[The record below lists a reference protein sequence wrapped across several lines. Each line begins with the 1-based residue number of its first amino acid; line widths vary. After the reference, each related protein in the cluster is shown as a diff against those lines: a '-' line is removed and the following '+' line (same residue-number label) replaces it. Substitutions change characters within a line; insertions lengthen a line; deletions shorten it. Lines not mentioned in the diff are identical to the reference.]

1 MSTPHDDIQGWLRDR
16 LGSLWGAPVAVE
28 GMRRLSGGA
37 SRDTWSLDAT
47 TAGGS
52 AQPLILRCD
61 PLVKPS
67 PEVMAREAAALSAA
81 AEAGVPVPRLVDHGT
96 GLGRAYLLMERVEGE
111 TIPRRLLRDERFA
124 AVRPKLAR
132 ELGRVLA
139 RIHSMPATAVPDLP
153 EVDPLDHIT
162 SVYREFDDPRPAVE
176 LGLRWLSD
184 HRPAS
189 SRRARVVHG
198 DFRNGNL
205 MIDESGVRA
214 VLDWELTHVG
224 DPVEDLGW
232 LCVKAWRFGSAEPAG
247 GFGPREELLAGYAEI
262 AGDRPSSAD
271 LHWWEVYGT
280 LRWAVLCRMQADRF
294 LSGAEQDVEYAV
306 LGRKVCEQ
314 EYDVLLAL
322 GLVEPGTLPDVLD
335 GRDDTTAAPPHD
347 RPGAD
352 ALLRSVQVFLT
363 EETAGDPRLRFLSKV
378 AANAVAIARRE
389 ALLAPA
395 HAEAHARRLAALGR
409 RDDRELA
416 EAIRD
421 GAVDPGDPAVLAAVR
436 GGVTDKLAVANPAYA
451 AQAAR

>member
-1 MSTPHDDIQGWLRDR
+1 MSEALREELRFR
-16 LGSLWGAPVAVE
+16 LAELWGGPVTVE
-28 GMRRLSGGA
+28 GWRRLSGGA
-37 SRDTWSLDAT
+37 SRDTFSLDAT
-47 TAGGS
+47 AADGITHS
-52 AQPLILRCD
+52 LILRCD
-61 PLVKPS
+61 PPVKPS
-67 PEVMAREAAALSAA
+67 PEAMTREAAVLAA
-81 AEAGVPVPRLVDHGT
+81 AAGAGVPVPRLVDHGT
-96 GLGRAYLLMERVEGE
+96 VLGRAHLLMERVEGE

-132 ELGRVLA
+132 ELGRILA
-139 RIHSMPATAVPDLP
+139 RIHTIPVASVPDLP
-153 EVDPLDHIT
+153 EVDPVRHLTDL
-162 SVYREFDDPRPAVE
+162 YRQFDDPRPAVE
-176 LGLRWLSD
+176 LGLRWLAE
-184 HRPAS
+184 HRPPTVRPAC
-189 SRRARVVHG
+189 VVHG

-205 MIDESGVRA
+205 MIDGTGVRA

-232 LCVKAWRFGSAEPAG
+232 LCVKAWRFGSPEPVG

-262 AGDRPSSAD
+262 SGTRPGED
-271 LHWWEVYGT
+271 ELRWWEVYGT
-280 LRWAVLCRMQADRF
+280 LRWAVLCRMQAERF
-294 LSGAEQDVEYAV
+294 LSGAEQAVEYAV

-322 GLVEPGTLPDVLD
+322 GVTEPGPVPDVLA
-335 GRDDTTAAPPHD
+335 GRDDTTDAPPHD

-352 ALLRSVQVFLT
+352 ALLRSVQTFLT

-395 HAEAHARRLAALGR
+395 QADTHTRRLAALGLA
-409 RDDRELA
+409 DDRALA

-421 GAVDPGDPAVLAAVR
+421 GAVLPDDAAVLEAVR

-451 AQAAR
+451 AQVAG

>member
-1 MSTPHDDIQGWLRDR
+1 MSEALREELRAR
-16 LGSLWGAPVAVE
+16 LAELWGGPVAVE
-28 GMRRLSGGA
+28 GWRRLSGGA
-37 SRDTWSLDAT
+37 SRDTFSLDAT
-47 TAGGS
+47 AADGI
-52 AQPLILRCD
+52 AHPLILRCD
-61 PLVKPS
+61 PPVKPS
-67 PEVMAREAAALSAA
+67 PEVMAREAAVLAAA

-96 GLGRAYLLMERVEGE
+96 VLGRAHLLMEHVEGE

-132 ELGRVLA
+132 ELGRILA
-139 RIHSMPATAVPDLP
+139 RIHTIPVASVPDLP
-153 EVDPLDHIT
+153 EVDPLHQLADL
-162 SVYREFDDPRPAVE
+162 YRQFDDPRPALEV
-176 LGLRWLSD
+176 GLRWLAD
-184 HRPAS
+184 HQPPTVRPAC
-189 SRRARVVHG
+189 VVHG

-205 MIDESGVRA
+205 MIDETGVRA

-232 LCVKAWRFGSAEPAG
+232 LCVKAWRFGSPEPVG

-262 AGDRPSSAD
+262 AGTRPGENE

-280 LRWAVLCRMQADRF
+280 LRWAVLCRMQAERF
-294 LSGAEQDVEYAV
+294 LSGAEQAVEYAV

-322 GLVEPGTLPDVLD
+322 GAAEPGPVPDVLA

-352 ALLRSVQVFLT
+352 ALLRSVQTFLT

-395 HAEAHARRLAALGR
+395 QAETHARRLALLGLA
-409 RDDRELA
+409 DDRALA

-421 GAVDPGDPAVLAAVR
+421 GAVPADDAAVLEAVR

-451 AQAAR
+451 AQVAR